1 MAGAVFGARF
11 ARERPSGHGR
21 RFCCCVAALM
31 LVGVGGRFSS
41 HGIGDRLVEY
51 RERNTL
57 VGWAIGIPMA
67 VSI

>member
-1 MAGAVFGARF
+1 
-11 ARERPSGHGR
+11 
-21 RFCCCVAALM
+21 M
-31 LVGVGGRFSS
+31 LVGVGGGFSL

-51 RERNTL
+51 WERNTL